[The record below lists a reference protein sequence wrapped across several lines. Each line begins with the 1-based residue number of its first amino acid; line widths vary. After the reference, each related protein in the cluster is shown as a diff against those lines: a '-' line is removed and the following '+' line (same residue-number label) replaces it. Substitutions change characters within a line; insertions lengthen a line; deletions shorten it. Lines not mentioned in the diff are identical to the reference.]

1 MCSMRVQHE
10 EQKHSAGGRGTGR
23 MQSQRAPSL
32 HPLPAHS
39 TAGPGQGPLRPMS
52 GVNPTLLIRQ
62 SRKVQSCK
70 DRDGGK
76 HRGGRLLETATAE
89 VKRGWVSRGSAYQ
102 AEGTAPSVMLL

>member
-10 EQKHSAGGRGTGR
+10 EQKHSAGWKGHWAYAKPEGPI
-23 MQSQRAPSL
+23 PSPSSSPL
-32 HPLPAHS
+32 HRRPWPGPPEAHVWCES
-39 TAGPGQGPLRPMS
+39 H
-52 GVNPTLLIRQ
+52 TLNQ

-89 VKRGWVSRGSAYQ
+89 VKWGWVSRGSAYQ